1 MLPVRFG
8 GGISNMFSPRL
19 LLALVAT
26 LLALPAAAGDDD
38 PLALPGATES
48 KPSKSK
54 AKKKKK
60 KQQPA
65 AEPGLGLPGESKPAE
80 PGLALPG
87 EGKAAPAPALDLPPA
102 KPAEKTPPPALS
114 LPGEKPA
121 PALPP
126 PKPPEKQADSKKGFQ
141 LGVYKLEHPG
151 QPDDPAFDEIERVLR
166 SIAEASPSVK
176 SSLFMPKPPKGCELE
191 DDACFAALGSFQQL
205 DRVLLG
211 SLTKAEN
218 GMAVR
223 IRLIDVAAGKRIAQA
238 EQIVAST
245 DKVEIRAWTE
255 SLACKL
261 LVPNGCT
268 GTATIDADLP
278 EMQLLVDQKPIARSG
293 KRPEQITLPVGV
305 HKVRVMVGQRTSV
318 EKSVPVLRENWTPVG
333 LYARQSEDGGLRL
346 MGANEAAKGPD
357 GKPKITA
364 SMQTRLGGS
373 SWTKPTGYVLMGLA
387 IIAAGFGGYEQLHA
401 KKLVNDTNAAYDAN
415 GGFLKQADLA
425 NVSSAKS
432 ATTVSRIGFAAG
444 AGLAVAGAVLVFA
457 F

>member
-1 MLPVRFG
+1 
-8 GGISNMFSPRL
+8 
-19 LLALVAT
+19 
-26 LLALPAAAGDDD
+26 
-38 PLALPGATES
+38 
-48 KPSKSK
+48 
-54 AKKKKK
+54 
-60 KQQPA
+60 
-65 AEPGLGLPGESKPAE
+65 
-80 PGLALPG
+80 
-87 EGKAAPAPALDLPPA
+87 
-102 KPAEKTPPPALS
+102 
-114 LPGEKPA
+114 
-121 PALPP
+121 
-126 PKPPEKQADSKKGFQ
+126 
-141 LGVYKLEHPG
+141 
-151 QPDDPAFDEIERVLR
+151 
-166 SIAEASPSVK
+166 
-176 SSLFMPKPPKGCELE
+176 MPKPPKGCELE

-278 EMQLLVDQKPIARSG
+278 EMQLLVDQKPVARSG

-346 MGANEAAKGPD
+346 MAASEAPKGSD
-357 GKPKITA
+357 GKPKIVA
-364 SMQTRLGGS
+364 SQQTRLGGS
-373 SWTKPTGYVLMGLA
+373 SWTKPTGITLAALGVVAGGL
-387 IIAAGFGGYEQLHA
+387 GVWQGLHG
-401 KKLVNDTNAAYDAN
+401 KSLAN
-415 GGFLKQADLA
+415 GVSANYQKQGSIYEQADLA
-425 NVSSAKS
+425 QIDQARS
-432 ATTVSRIGFAAG
+432 ATRNGNMLLV
-444 AGLAVAGAVLVFA
+444 AGLGLIALGAVLTFA

>member
-1 MLPVRFG
+1 
-8 GGISNMFSPRL
+8 
-19 LLALVAT
+19 
-26 LLALPAAAGDDD
+26 
-38 PLALPGATES
+38 
-48 KPSKSK
+48 
-54 AKKKKK
+54 
-60 KQQPA
+60 
-65 AEPGLGLPGESKPAE
+65 
-80 PGLALPG
+80 
-87 EGKAAPAPALDLPPA
+87 
-102 KPAEKTPPPALS
+102 

-357 GKPKITA
+357 GKPKIA
-364 SMQTRLGGS
+364 GSMQTKLGSGS
-373 SWTKPTGYVLMGLA
+373 GWTKPTGITMIALGAVAGGLGA
-387 IIAAGFGGYEQLHA
+387 WQGMHGKSLTNDVKARYAAQG
-401 KKLVNDTNAAYDAN
+401 
-415 GGFLKQADLA
+415 
-425 NVSSAKS
+425 NVYSQSDFATIDSAKS
-432 ATTVSRIGFAAG
+432 ATRNANILFIAGAALLAAG
-444 AGLAVAGAVLVFA
+444 AGLAFA